1 MLNQRNKLLKDIGF
15 QPGLTET
22 LDVWD
27 MQLVSYGKKI
37 ISLRRQFMEELGE
50 IIRQIHSN
58 LTGKKEEIR
67 LLYEPDV
74 EEKVFEEKL
83 QSAREKDLRFRVTSV
98 GPHRDDFGVQTN
110 GIDIRKYG
118 SQGQQRTAALSLKM
132 SEIYLVE
139 KVTKDHPVLLL
150 DDVLSELDSSRQN
163 YLLQS
168 IHNIQTVITCTGLDE
183 LIENNFS
190 IDRVFRV
197 TEGKIDF

>member
-1 MLNQRNKLLKDIGF
+1 MYQ
-15 QPGLTET
+15 
-22 LDVWD
+22 
-27 MQLVSYGKKI
+27 
-37 ISLRRQFMEELGE
+37 
-50 IIRQIHSN
+50 
-58 LTGKKEEIR
+58 
-67 LLYEPDV
+67 DV

-98 GPHRDDFGVQTN
+98 GPHRDDFCVQTN

-163 YLLQS
+163 YLLES
-168 IHNIQTVITCTGLDE
+168 IHDIQTMITCTGLDDFVSHQFT
-183 LIENNFS
+183 INK
-190 IDRVFRV
+190 VFHV
-197 TEGKIDF
+197 VAGHVYQPMGCPADK

>member
-1 MLNQRNKLLKDIGF
+1 MGYAAGF
-15 QPGLTET
+15 LREEDHFSEKAVYGRTGRDYPTDPQQP
-22 LDVWD
+22 D
-27 MQLVSYGKKI
+27 
-37 ISLRRQFMEELGE
+37 R
-50 IIRQIHSN
+50 
-58 LTGKKEEIR
+58 KKEEIR

-98 GPHRDDFGVQTN
+98 ISSQRRFLCTDQRNRYSKVWFSGAAA
-110 GIDIRKYG
+110 YG
-118 SQGQQRTAALSLKM
+118 SSFFKNVRNLSGGKGDEG
-132 SEIYLVE
+132 SSI
-139 KVTKDHPVLLL
+139 LLL

-190 IDRVFRV
+190 IDRVFQGDRR
-197 TEGKIDF
+197 KIDFK

>member
-1 MLNQRNKLLKDIGF
+1 
-15 QPGLTET
+15 
-22 LDVWD
+22 
-27 MQLVSYGKKI
+27 
-37 ISLRRQFMEELGE
+37 MEELGE

-98 GPHRDDFGVQTN
+98 GPHRDDFCVQTN

-163 YLLQS
+163 YLLEN
-168 IHNIQTVITCTGLDE
+168 IKGIQTIITCTGLE
-183 LIENNFS
+183 EFVTNGIN
-190 IDRVFRV
+190 IDQKFEIVN
-197 TEGKIDF
+197 GGIQHG